1 MRQLMK
7 TRQLKRQNQSGSVL
21 VLTLV
26 LALLLGSTL
35 ASYLYWLRTQNVL
48 VAESQAWNAALAI
61 AEGGI
66 EDGMA
71 QINVNVGNVGSANLL
86 DYSSSIAANG
96 WGAGP
101 VWKRSNATMGYSVT
115 VSN

>member
-7 TRQLKRQNQSGSVL
+7 TRQLKRQNQRGSVL

-35 ASYLYWLRTQNVL
+35 ASYLYWVRTQNLL

-61 AEGGI
+61 AEAGV
-66 EDGMA
+66 EEGMA
-71 QINVNVGNVGSANLL
+71 QINVNVGSVGSPNLL
-86 DYSSSIAANG
+86 DYSSSIATNG

-101 VWKRSNATMGYSVT
+101 VYGKGNSTLGYTVT
-115 VSN
+115 